1 MTETP
6 ADLAALLAGLRTIAV
21 VGLSPRTDRPSH
33 QVAAGLQGL
42 GLTIRPVR
50 PAVDAILG
58 EAAVA
63 DLSLL
68 ATPTDAV
75 VVFRNPAEVP
85 AIAEATVAGGHGAL
99 WLQPG
104 AESAEG
110 ARIAT
115 EAGIPAVVGRCLWVD
130 YRRWRADGCNPA
142 LAR

>member
-1 MTETP
+1 MTEPTV
-6 ADLAALLAGLRTIAV
+6 DLDQLLARLATIAV

-42 GLTIRPVR
+42 GLAIRPGA

-63 DLSLL
+63 SLSDLT
-68 ATPTDAV
+68 TPTDAV

-115 EAGIPAVVGRCLWVD
+115 EAGLPAVVGRCLWVD
-130 YRRWRADGCNPA
+130 YRHWADSGCNPGP
-142 LAR
+142 AR